1 MRKLTLNDVATAT
14 AFFAGA
20 NVSYESILATN
31 TGVKLGEE
39 LPASVVGPFEFDDE
53 EGEYLTT
60 AEGLELRVIETEL
73 FAAVENVAS
82 GEITFFALDD
92 IE

>member
-1 MRKLTLNDVATAT
+1 MKLTRNDVATAKS
-14 AFFAGA
+14 FFAGSE
-20 NVSYESILATN
+20 VSYESVLAVN

-60 AEGLELRVIETEL
+60 ESGLELRVIETEL
-73 FAAVENVAS
+73 YAAVENVAN
-82 GEITFFALDD
+82 GEISFFALDD